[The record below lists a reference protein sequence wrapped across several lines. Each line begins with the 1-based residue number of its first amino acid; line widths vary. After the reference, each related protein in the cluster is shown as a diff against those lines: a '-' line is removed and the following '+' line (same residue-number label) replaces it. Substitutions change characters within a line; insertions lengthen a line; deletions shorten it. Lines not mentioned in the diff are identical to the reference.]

1 MNSVA
6 DLLSNVV
13 NQFIVRPTGS
23 AGFIGTEGFVFD
35 VIGDEEVSFDAD
47 ITDHYVES
55 NYSIQDHIA
64 LRPPRFTLSGFVG
77 ELGDI
82 FSNSFLNILTTVQSM
97 SAIGEYELP
106 FASQATQVYGKI
118 AGIASQVGTVLNQA
132 SNAYQVLTG
141 ASTST
146 SKQQRAYNYFV
157 KLYTD
162 RTLCQV
168 QTPWAVWSSMAIESI
183 RIVQKADNNMISE
196 FSVSFKQIRIVKTEI
211 YDPNLNS
218 GMQAV
223 FDAGRSGVYNI
234 PKSFIAGSAPGQDE
248 LPTGTP
254 VTFGLLTQ
262 AGSVGQLSG
271 ITQR

>member
-1 MNSVA
+1 MTSA
-6 DLLSNVV
+6 IDLISNVV
-13 NQFIVRPTGS
+13 NQFIVRPTGG

-35 VIGDEEVSFDAD
+35 VIGDEEASFDAD
-47 ITDHYVES
+47 ITDHYVEN

-64 LRPPRFTLSGFVG
+64 LKPPRFTLSGYVG

-82 FSNSFLNILTTVQSM
+82 FSNSFLNILTTIQSM

-106 FASQATQVYGKI
+106 FASQATQVYGKL

-141 ASTST
+141 ANTAS
-146 SKQQRAYNYFV
+146 SKQQLAYNYFV
-157 KLYTD
+157 NLYTD

-196 FSVSFKQIRIVKTEI
+196 FSVSFKQIRIVKTET
-211 YDPNLNS
+211 YDPNLNN

-223 FDAGRSGVYNI
+223 FDSMRAGDYNV
-234 PKSFIAGSAPGQDE
+234 PVSFTAGSVAGQDI
-248 LPTGTP
+248 LPNKTP
-254 VTFGLLTQ
+254 VTTGLLTQ

-271 ITQR
+271 LTYR